1 MPPHYSIVVPVYN
14 EENTLAEFYAR
25 LSKVIQSLDGE
36 SEVLFVNDGSDDQSG
51 AILQQLH
58 QKDRRVRILHLSRNF
73 GHQVAI
79 TAGMDAARGRAC
91 LIMDADLQDPPEVIP
106 EMVRLW
112 RDGFEVVYG
121 LRKKRPGESRFKL
134 VTASL
139 FYKILGYLAHIEIPQ
154 NVGDFRLLDR
164 KVVDALKKLP
174 ERNRFVRGL
183 VSWVGF
189 RQTHLLYER
198 DARFAGE
205 TKYPFLK
212 MLQLALDGVTSFS
225 ATPLK
230 LATWMGLLFS
240 LVSFL
245 LIIWVIGAKL
255 IADRV
260 VLGWASLMVA
270 VLLIGGVQ
278 LFTIGILG
286 EYIGRIFDEAKQRP
300 LYLIREKVGF
310 E

>member
-1 MPPHYSIVVPVYN
+1 MSPDYSIVVPIYN
-14 EENTLAEFYAR
+14 EETTLAEFYAR
-25 LSKVIQSLDGE
+25 LSKVVQSLNGE
-36 SEVLFVNDGSDDQSG
+36 YEVVFVNDGSDDQSEK
-51 AILQQLH
+51 ILQQLH
-58 QKDRRVRILHLSRNF
+58 QSDRRVKILHLSRNF

-79 TAGMDAARGRAC
+79 TAGLDLAQGNAC
-91 LIMDADLQDPPEVIP
+91 LIMDADLQDPPELIP

-112 RDGFEVVYG
+112 HSGFQVVYG
-121 LRKKRPGESRFKL
+121 LRKKRLGENRFKL
-134 VTASL
+134 LSASL
-139 FYKILGYLAHIEIPQ
+139 FYKALKYLAHIDIPQ
-154 NVGDFRLLDR
+154 DVGDFRLLDR

-189 RQTHLLYER
+189 RQTDLLYER

-205 TKYPFLK
+205 TKYPLLK
-212 MLQLALDGVTSFS
+212 MLKLALDGITSFS
-225 ATPLK
+225 AIPLR

-240 LVSFL
+240 LASFL
-245 LIIWVIGAKL
+245 LILWVIGAKL
-255 IADRV
+255 FTDRT

-270 VLLIGGVQ
+270 VLLIVGVQ

-300 LYLIREKVGF
+300 LYLIREKIGF

>member
-1 MPPHYSIVVPVYN
+1 MPPDYSIVVPAYN

-25 LSKVIQSLDGE
+25 LAKVLQSLDGG
-36 SEVLFVNDGSDDQSG
+36 SEILFVNDGSTDETEK
-51 AILQQLH
+51 ILQQLH
-58 QKDRRVRILHLSRNF
+58 HKDPRVRILHLSRNF

-79 TAGMDAARGRAC
+79 TAGIDLAQGRAC

-106 EMVRLW
+106 EMIRLW
-112 RDGFEVVYG
+112 HAGFEVVYG
-121 LRKKRPGESRFKL
+121 LRKKRLGESRFKL
-134 VTASL
+134 ATASL
-139 FYKILGYLAHIEIPQ
+139 FYKALKRLAHIEIPQ

-164 KVVDALKKLP
+164 KVVDALKTLP

-189 RQTHLLYER
+189 RQTDLLYER
-198 DARFAGE
+198 DGRFAGE

-212 MLQLALDGVTSFS
+212 MLKFALDGITSFS
-225 ATPLK
+225 ATPLR
-230 LATWMGLLFS
+230 LATWMGLLCSFA
-240 LVSFL
+240 SFL
-245 LIIWVIGAKL
+245 LILWVIGAKL
-255 IADRV
+255 FTDRT
-260 VLGWASLMVA
+260 VLGWASLMVV

-278 LFTIGILG
+278 LLTIGILG

-300 LYLIREKVGF
+300 LYLIREKIGF

>member
-1 MPPHYSIVVPVYN
+1 MPPDYSIVVPAYN

-25 LSKVIQSLDGE
+25 LAKVLQSLDGG
-36 SEVLFVNDGSDDQSG
+36 SEILFVNDGSTDETER
-51 AILQQLH
+51 ILQQLH
-58 QKDRRVRILHLSRNF
+58 QKDPRVRILHLSRNF

-79 TAGMDAARGRAC
+79 TAGIDLAQGRAC

-112 RDGFEVVYG
+112 HAGFEVVYG
-121 LRKKRPGESRFKL
+121 LRKKRLGESRFKL
-134 VTASL
+134 ASASL
-139 FYKILGYLAHIEIPQ
+139 FYRALKHLARIEIPQ

-164 KVVDALKKLP
+164 KVVDALKTLP

-189 RQTHLLYER
+189 RQTDLLYER
-198 DARFAGE
+198 DGRFAGE

-212 MLQLALDGVTSFS
+212 MLQFALDGITSFS
-225 ATPLK
+225 ATPLR
-230 LATWMGLLFS
+230 LATWMGLLCSFA
-240 LVSFL
+240 SFL
-245 LIIWVIGAKL
+245 LILWVIGAKL
-255 IADRV
+255 FTDRT
-260 VLGWASLMVA
+260 VLGWASLMVV

-278 LFTIGILG
+278 LLTIGILG

-300 LYLIREKVGF
+300 LYLIREKIGF

>member
-1 MPPHYSIVVPVYN
+1 MPPDYSIIVPAYN
-14 EENTLAEFYAR
+14 EENTLGEFYVR
-25 LSKVIQSLDGE
+25 LAKVLQSLDGG
-36 SEVLFVNDGSDDQSG
+36 SEIIFVNDGSTDETEK
-51 AILQQLH
+51 ILQQFH
-58 QKDRRVRILHLSRNF
+58 QSDSRVRILHLSRNF
-73 GHQVAI
+73 GHQIAI
-79 TAGMDAARGRAC
+79 TAGIDSAQGRAC
-91 LIMDADLQDPPEVIP
+91 LVMDADLQDPPEVIP

-112 RDGFEVVYG
+112 HTGFEVVYG
-121 LRKKRPGESRFKL
+121 LRKKRLGESRFKL
-134 VTASL
+134 ATASI
-139 FYKILGYLAHIEIPQ
+139 FYKALKHLAHIEIPQ

-189 RQTHLLYER
+189 RQTDLLYER

-212 MLQLALDGVTSFS
+212 MLEFALDGITSFS
-225 ATPLK
+225 AIPLR
-230 LATWMGLLFS
+230 LATWMGLLCSFA
-240 LVSFL
+240 SFL
-245 LIIWVIGAKL
+245 LILWVIGAKL
-255 IADRV
+255 FTDRT
-260 VLGWASLMVA
+260 VLGWASLMVV

>member
-1 MPPHYSIVVPVYN
+1 MPPDYSIVVPAYN
-14 EENTLAEFYAR
+14 EEDTLAEFYAR
-25 LSKVIQSLDGE
+25 LVKVLESLDGG
-36 SEVLFVNDGSDDQSG
+36 SEILFVNDGSTDETEK
-51 AILQQLH
+51 ILQQLH
-58 QKDRRVRILHLSRNF
+58 QKDPRVRILHLSRNF

-79 TAGMDAARGRAC
+79 TAGIDLAQGRAC

-112 RDGFEVVYG
+112 HAGFEVVFG
-121 LRKKRPGESRFKL
+121 LRKKRLGESRFKL
-134 VTASL
+134 ASASL
-139 FYKILGYLAHIEIPQ
+139 FYKALKHLARIEIPQ

-164 KVVDALKKLP
+164 KVVDALKTLP

-189 RQTHLLYER
+189 RQTDLLYER

-212 MLQLALDGVTSFS
+212 MLKFALDGITSFS
-225 ATPLK
+225 ATPLR
-230 LATWMGLLFS
+230 LATWMGLLCSFA
-240 LVSFL
+240 SFL
-245 LIIWVIGAKL
+245 LILWVIGAKL
-255 IADRV
+255 FTDRT
-260 VLGWASLMVA
+260 VLGWASLMVV

-278 LFTIGILG
+278 LLTIGILG

-300 LYLIREKVGF
+300 LYLIREKIGF